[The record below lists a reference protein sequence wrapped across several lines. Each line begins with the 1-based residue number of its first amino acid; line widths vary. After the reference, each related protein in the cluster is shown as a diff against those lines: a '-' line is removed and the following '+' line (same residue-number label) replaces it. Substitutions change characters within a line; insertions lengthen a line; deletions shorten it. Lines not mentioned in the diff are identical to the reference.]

1 MEDRKQ
7 FMVKMLALSF
17 ACCMVAAVGTS
28 CGDGNADSGSD
39 STGSD
44 SSVQDYGEAG
54 TYYSLTNG
62 ESSRLTLEGGEF
74 TLEIGG
80 ERIEGTYTYD
90 GETMSLVPSSG
101 SVSGVTYEGGVIRLT
116 YGGTEYVFDKTAV
129 YGVTYS
135 VEGETETEYVKSGET
150 AERPAD
156 PEKEGY
162 IFAGWYT
169 DSEYRTSFSFSQP
182 ITRDITL
189 YARFVEALKGPFE
202 FTVTFD
208 LNYEGAGEAPEAMET
223 TEGKVYNLPE
233 AEREG
238 YEFVGWW
245 TSDYGDGEKLTGR
258 YEEEELEGNTTLY
271 AKWREEGSGTPAVTV
286 KESGISWTAV
296 GVNSQYTVT
305 VRSAEGRV
313 LLNQMTP
320 STSYAF
326 DFAGEEAGDYEVRV
340 AVFGGGWGTA

>member
-101 SVSGVTYEGGVIRLT
+101 SVSGVTYEGGEIRLT

-182 ITRDITL
+182 ITRDRCTRGL
-189 YARFVEALKGPFE
+189 
-202 FTVTFD
+202 
-208 LNYEGAGEAPEAMET
+208 
-223 TEGKVYNLPE
+223 
-233 AEREG
+233 
-238 YEFVGWW
+238 
-245 TSDYGDGEKLTGR
+245 
-258 YEEEELEGNTTLY
+258 
-271 AKWREEGSGTPAVTV
+271 WR
-286 KESGISWTAV
+286 
-296 GVNSQYTVT
+296 
-305 VRSAEGRV
+305 R
-313 LLNQMTP
+313 
-320 STSYAF
+320 
-326 DFAGEEAGDYEVRV
+326 
-340 AVFGGGWGTA
+340 